1 MGKITKLIKSRI
13 DQFKE
18 YIFFKKVKDIKEDRF
33 SIDGR
38 LSERIYFGKNHRVL
52 WTERNESKYVMVC
65 SRNGDNRRI
74 RKAKGYRLKYGEIF
88 SKDWVKSEYK
98 KREHEKRL
106 EGAERASAMFTSAMA
121 KTEAR
126 RYIKQHEKEKHED

>member
-18 YIFFKKVKDIKEDRF
+18 YIFFKKVKNIGEDRF
-33 SIDGR
+33 SMDGR
-38 LSERIYFGKNHRVL
+38 LSERIYYGKNHRVL
-52 WTERNESKYVMVC
+52 WAERNESKYVMVC
-65 SRNGDNRRI
+65 SKNGDNRKI

-88 SKDWVKSEYK
+88 SKDWVKFEYK

-106 EGAERASAMFTSAMA
+106 EDAKESSAMDIAGL
-121 KTEAR
+121 EVH

>member
-1 MGKITKLIKSRI
+1 MDDLAR
-13 DQFKE
+13 E
-18 YIFFKKVKDIKEDRF
+18 YILARITESCGQKEMNP
-33 SIDGR
+33 S
-38 LSERIYFGKNHRVL
+38 
-52 WTERNESKYVMVC
+52 MVC